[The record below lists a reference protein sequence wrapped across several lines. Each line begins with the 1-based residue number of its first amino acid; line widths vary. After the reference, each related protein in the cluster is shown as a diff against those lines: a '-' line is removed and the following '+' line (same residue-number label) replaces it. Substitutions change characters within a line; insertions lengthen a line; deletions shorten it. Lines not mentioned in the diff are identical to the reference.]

1 MNYKVILWKYRKSWC
16 NENIV
21 YFKFNERLDIDN
33 IWLRLFLMIFEWKYI
48 KYMKYKKYKK

>member
-33 IWLRLFLMIFEWKYI
+33 LRLRLRLFLINFEWKI
-48 KYMKYKKYKK
+48 NKI

>member
-33 IWLRLFLMIFEWKYI
+33 LRLIFLLKYKI
-48 KYMKYKKYKK
+48 MNFKKYKIIIL

>member
-16 NENIV
+16 NENVV

-33 IWLRLFLMIFEWKYI
+33 LRLRLFLMNFEWKI
-48 KYMKYKKYKK
+48 NKI